1 MSGYPDAIR
10 LFIGGRW
17 RDGRGDGRQ
26 QVLNPATGEPLAVLR
41 NALPGDLDDALDAA
55 NNGFAVWRSQS
66 PMARAQV
73 IRRAAAELRAAA
85 DRIAALVTLEQGKPI
100 AEARGEVV
108 RAAEILEW
116 DAGEAQRA
124 YGRIV
129 DGAPDLRQSVLRRP
143 IGPVAAF
150 STWNVPVISPARK
163 IGGALAAGC
172 SIVIKASEETPAG
185 AIALVEC
192 FEAAG
197 LPPGVLNLVFGDP
210 PAIAR
215 HLIASPIIRM
225 ATLTGPLHVGRTIA
239 GLCADHLKPANLE
252 LGGHSPL
259 IVCDDVD
266 PVAVARLI
274 APVRYRNAGQICT
287 VPTRLM
293 VQDSLYPAFVEAFV
307 AAAGTIK
314 VGDGQAD
321 GVEMGPLANPRR
333 LAAMEHYVDD
343 ARNRGAR
350 LEIGGRRIGDRGY
363 FFAPTVLTEIPD
375 DALVMH
381 EEPFGPIA
389 LIAPFATLDEAIDRA
404 NGLPY
409 GLAAFA
415 FTRSLDHAAILTERL
430 ESGSLCINHVYGAA
444 LPELPLGGVK
454 ASGYGHEGGAESLDA
469 YMTKMVV
476 SEAIGAAI

>member
-1 MSGYPDAIR
+1 MTGYPDAIR
-10 LFIGGRW
+10 LFIDGRW
-17 RDGRGDGRQ
+17 RDGRGEGRQ
-26 QVLNPATGEPLAVLR
+26 DVLNPATGDVLAVLR
-41 NALPGDLDDALDAA
+41 DASAEDLDDALDAA
-55 NNGFAVWRSQS
+55 ARGGAVWRRQS
-66 PMARAQV
+66 PMARAQL

-85 DRIAALVTLEQGKPI
+85 DRIAFLVTLEQGKPL

-129 DGAPDLRQSVLRRP
+129 GGAADMRQSVVRRP
-143 IGPVAAF
+143 VGPVAAF
-150 STWNVPVISPARK
+150 ATWNVPVISPARK

-192 FEAAG
+192 FDSAG
-197 LPPGVLNLVFGDP
+197 FPPGVINLVFGDP

-239 GLCADHLKPANLE
+239 GLCADYLKPANLE

-266 PVAVARLI
+266 PVAVARLV
-274 APVRYRNAGQICT
+274 APVRFRNAGQICT
-287 VPTRLM
+287 APTRLM
-293 VQDSLYPAFVEAFV
+293 VADSLYPAFVEAFV
-307 AAAGTIK
+307 AATKALA

-321 GVEMGPLANPRR
+321 GVDMGPLANPRR
-333 LAAMEHYVDD
+333 LAAMERYLGD
-343 ARNRGAR
+343 ALDRGAR
-350 LEIGGRRIGDRGY
+350 LEAGGHRIGDRG
-363 FFAPTVLTEIPD
+363 FFFEPTVISQVPD

-389 LIAPFATLDEAIDRA
+389 LIASFSTLDEAINRA
-404 NGLPY
+404 NALPY

-415 FTRSLDHAAILTERL
+415 FTRSLDRAALLVERL
-430 ESGSLCINHVYGAA
+430 ESGSLCINHVNGAA

-469 YMTKMVV
+469 YMTKMVI